1 MAENVTIARPYA
13 EAAFES
19 ASAAGA
25 LEAWSETLERLAAI
39 VTDDAMRAQIQ
50 NPNLSSDQ
58 VSELVLDV
66 AGTELSDEQRNFV
79 RILVDN
85 ERLLVVPEI
94 RDLFARKKNQY
105 EGVKEASVETAFP
118 LDDGAMDNL
127 RTLLAERFNSDIKLS
142 VKVEPELIG
151 GVKVTVG
158 DEVIDASVRGKL
170 AGLAAALKS

>member
-25 LEAWSETLERLAAI
+25 LEAWSEMLERLAII
-39 VTDDAMRAQIQ
+39 VADDAMRAQIQ
-50 NPNLSSDQ
+50 NPNLSSEQ

-66 AGTELSDEQRNFV
+66 AGTELSGEQRNFV

-85 ERLLVVPEI
+85 NRLPVVPEI
-94 RDLFARKKNQY
+94 RNLFARKKNEH

-118 LDDGAMDNL
+118 LDDGVMDKL
-127 RTLLAERFNSDIKLS
+127 RALLAMRFNSDIKLA
-142 VKVEPELIG
+142 VRVEPELIG